1 MPTIIENDMERT
13 RNPEAP
19 SEPTYEPTYE
29 PMDTSEEPSM
39 QSEADQL
46 PVSQPI
52 NSDAFIMAVDVTYEP
67 TPLPALSSSLI
78 PSSTNASEDVT
89 HAMSRSSTN
98 SLAFNSLSEGPLDPQ
113 APRESIYEPRNI
125 YELSDSAY
133 EPEEHVYI
141 PREAGYCSPEPR
153 DAPLYSPSEVQ
164 EVPELEPSP
173 GPSRLNPQLPTPKD
187 ETDLGIQVPPYGT
200 PISSKTIKRAGPY
213 ILGPLIGTSP
223 VKSIVQC
230 LARKEGTDKY
240 FTIKI
245 LTLKDENEYETQDD
259 RQGKM
264 LLHAEYSLLSLLQNQ
279 DGVVHHHGFFKDSAL
294 GEKLTSGGRIYT
306 GRIKRRL
313 CLVLDCLTSHDF
325 NPRND
330 ELLNLQ
336 HHVIREKKL
345 SEKESLLIFADTVRI
360 VAELHKRNVV
370 HRDLKLGNIVL
381 NRKTRKVTI
390 TNFCL
395 GKHLASEK
403 DLLKDQRGSPAYISP
418 DVLCGKPYLG
428 KPSDM
433 WALGVVLFTMLYG
446 QFPFYDSSP
455 TQLFN
460 KIRAANYHIPNDG
473 RVSEGTTNLIRD
485 LLVLQPHRR
494 LTAVQVLES
503 LGLIIE
509 TFKVHGPIG
518 EEEQVVPDISDP
530 KEDPCDKKT
539 EINDR
544 KKLES
549 RPFADLFKKVSFQEQ
564 MQQMMNQQQSP
575 LAPRARPFGQIPV
588 HRVDSDPR
596 ELTPAELEKYS
607 HLIPRDSQRS
617 HSHGPRREGIH
628 LRTRSGNRYRT
639 ASGSAPPP
647 VRQSQNPGRGNA
659 IQNPSNPPG
668 AQAPHAV
675 GLNPV
680 NLNSRAPAVGAWADS
695 SSRDGASTSSS
706 VVITSRGSDRGPDR
720 LHSMLNSG
728 HDGGNSGA
736 TPSQNRTAS
745 GRPGLP
751 INADVSVSPAF
762 LPESPARAPS
772 RPAPERSENPASL
785 SFRERNAEM
794 ARNARMSELRA
805 RYDRVRMAMAIRA
818 CLLSR
823 NNQRTA
829 EPPRPVALS
838 NRSVPDVDTLAQQS
852 RFREAVLDRLVS
864 FRVRMQQH
872 RIDNIER
879 QMNVM
884 TSLDRSTERM
894 ERILVARG
902 RGSSSGCP
910 SLRNLIAIQ
919 NGSRGGSRGEEHDGN
934 SNSVIPSGEER
945 RAAQRRVE
953 RRSESSAFPN
963 FANALQQLA
972 TRLTRPSQGHEGT
985 GGSRVGWRGNEGGS
999 ERSGAADRGN

>member
-1 MPTIIENDMERT
+1 MPTTLENDMERT
-13 RNPEAP
+13 ENPETS
-19 SEPTYEPTYE
+19 SESPDETVYE
-29 PMDTSEEPSM
+29 PMDTSEEPSIPTE
-39 QSEADQL
+39 SDQL
-46 PVSQPI
+46 PASQPMD
-52 NSDAFIMAVDVTYEP
+52 SDTFMMAVDPTYEP
-67 TPLPALSSSLI
+67 TPI
-78 PSSTNASEDVT
+78 PSASNSMMT
-89 HAMSRSSTN
+89 SSTN
-98 SLAFNSLSEGPLDPQ
+98 SRDEVSDPIPLGPTNGLSFAGSPLDSQ
-113 APRESIYEPRNI
+113 VSREPIDETRNI
-125 YELSDSAY
+125 YDLSDLTY
-133 EPEEHVYI
+133 V
-141 PREAGYCSPEPR
+141 PRSPDFSPVGNGYYSSSEMSSPTYTPTETH
-153 DAPLYSPSEVQ
+153 
-164 EVPELEPSP
+164 EVPEL
-173 GPSRLNPQLPTPKD
+173 GPSAGPSTLNTQLARPQD
-187 ETDLGIQVPPYGT
+187 ELDPMIQVPPYGI
-200 PISSKTIKRAGPY
+200 PVSSKTIKRAGPY

-223 VKSIVQC
+223 VRSIVQC

-279 DGVVHHHGFFKDSAL
+279 DGVVHHHGFFKDAAM
-294 GEKLTSGGRIYT
+294 GERSTPNGRVYT

-313 CLVLDCLTSHDF
+313 CLVLDCLTPHDF

-360 VAELHKRNVV
+360 VAELHKRNIV

-460 KIRAANYHIPNDG
+460 KIRAAIYHIPNDG
-473 RVSEGTTNLIRD
+473 RVSEGTTYLIKD

-503 LGLIIE
+503 LSLIIE
-509 TFKVHGPIG
+509 TFKIHGPIG
-518 EEEQVVPDISDP
+518 EEEQVVPDISDE

-539 EINDR
+539 EINAQ

-549 RPFADLFKKVSFQEQ
+549 QPCTDLFKKVTFQEQ
-564 MQQMMNQQQSP
+564 LQQMMNQQQSP
-575 LAPRARPFGQIPV
+575 LLPRARPFGQIPV

-607 HLIPRDSQRS
+607 HLIPRESQRS
-617 HSHGPRREGIH
+617 HSHGPRRDGIH

-639 ASGSAPPP
+639 APGSAPLP
-647 VRQSQNPGRGNA
+647 VRQNPNSGRGHST
-659 IQNPSNPPG
+659 SNPTNPP
-668 AQAPHAV
+668 ATEAVHVV
-675 GLNPV
+675 GLNPG
-680 NLNSRAPAVGAWADS
+680 SSSHRPGGPWPES
-695 SSRDGASTSSS
+695 SSRDGASTSSAL
-706 VVITSRGSDRGPDR
+706 INNRTSERGPDR
-720 LHSMLNSG
+720 LHSG
-728 HDGGNSGA
+728 HDGGHSGV
-736 TPSQNRTAS
+736 PVSQNRTAS

-751 INADVSVSPAF
+751 INADVSVSPSF

-772 RPAPERSENPASL
+772 RPITERPENAAPL
-785 SFRERNAEM
+785 SSRDPTDVRH
-794 ARNARMSELRA
+794 ARLTQLRA
-805 RYDRVRMAMAIRA
+805 RYDHARMSMAIRA

-823 NNQRTA
+823 NNQRNS

-838 NRSVPDVDTLAQQS
+838 NRSVPDVDTVAQQS
-852 RFREAVLDRLVS
+852 RFREAVLDHMMS
-864 FRVRMQQH
+864 FRVRVQQR

-894 ERILVARG
+894 KRILVNRVRG
-902 RGSSSGCP
+902 LSSDSPRPRNPAANQNDPRVSPGSE
-910 SLRNLIAIQ
+910 RN
-919 NGSRGGSRGEEHDGN
+919 DGN
-934 SNSVIPSGEER
+934 AVIPSGEDR
-945 RAAQRRVE
+945 RAVQRRLE
-953 RRSESSAFPN
+953 RRSDSSGFPN

-972 TRLTRPSQGHEGT
+972 TRLTRPSQGQDGSAPGQDGSAPGQEGQ
-985 GGSRVGWRGNEGGS
+985 GGSQ
-999 ERSGAADRGN
+999 